1 MERDAAGSGSEPE
14 SHCDIRME
22 LAGTSL
28 LGRRDI
34 RVHLSAIAPI
44 QVEQMLPWDESP
56 TFERLQVDVGKVKL
70 RHADSNI
77 LPIDQGGG
85 ARIQIV
91 RERRVGGSRVPVQK
105 G

>member
-1 MERDAAGSGSEPE
+1 MERDAAGSGSQPE
-14 SHCDIRME
+14 SHCDICVE

-28 LGRRDI
+28 LGRRDL
-34 RVHLSAIAPI
+34 RVYLTAKAPI

-56 TFERLQVDVGKVKL
+56 AFEGLQVDVGKVKL